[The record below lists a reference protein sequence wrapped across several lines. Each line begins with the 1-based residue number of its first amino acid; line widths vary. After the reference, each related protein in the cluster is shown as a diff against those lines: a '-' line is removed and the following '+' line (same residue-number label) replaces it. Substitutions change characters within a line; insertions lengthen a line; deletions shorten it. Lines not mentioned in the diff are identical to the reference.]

1 MKCEISE
8 QDKFQVI
15 TLGGVVDL
23 ASSPQARE
31 AILSCLTK
39 SGVLVDLSA
48 VEYIDSSGVASLV
61 EGYQLARDK
70 GLRFGL
76 VGVSESA
83 LMVLEL
89 ARLDKVFP
97 LFGSIQDA
105 VNNA

>member
-8 QDKFQVI
+8 HEEFQVV

-31 AILSCLTK
+31 AILGCLEN
-39 SGVLVDLSA
+39 SAVLVEMSA

-70 GLRFGL
+70 GLDFGL
-76 VGVSESA
+76 VSVSEA
-83 LMVLEL
+83 AMMVLQL

-97 LFGSIQDA
+97 VHETLQDA
-105 VNNA
+105 VNNG